1 MGCVEMNIATILQGV
16 QKIYIDTALF
26 IYFVENHPIYAQK
39 THNLFSLTQR
49 LYIENNTSTLTIT
62 EVLVKPLQL
71 GDLLVVNA
79 YKTLLYETNIVQVH
93 TITSDIAESAAD
105 IRVRYNIK
113 TPDALHIATAIN
125 TQCDVFVTNDYQL
138 TRIKELRV
146 VILDEIEL

>member
-1 MGCVEMNIATILQGV
+1 M
-16 QKIYIDTALF
+16 
-26 IYFVENHPIYAQK
+26 H
-39 THNLFSLTQR
+39 
-49 LYIENNTSTLTIT
+49 IENNTSTLTVT

-93 TITSDIAESAAD
+93 MITTDIAESAAD

-125 TQCDVFVTNDYQL
+125 TQCDVFVTNDSQL
-138 TRIKELRV
+138 LRIKELRV
-146 VILDEIEL
+146 VVLDEIEL

>member
-1 MGCVEMNIATILQGV
+1 MNIATILQGV

-26 IYFVENHPIYAQK
+26 IYFVENHPVYAQK
-39 THNLFSLTQR
+39 THDLFSLTQQLR
-49 LYIENNTSTLTIT
+49 IENNTSTLTIT

-93 TITSDIAESAAD
+93 MITSDIAESAAD

-146 VILDEIEL
+146 VVLDEIEL

>member
-1 MGCVEMNIATILQGV
+1 
-16 QKIYIDTALF
+16 
-26 IYFVENHPIYAQK
+26 
-39 THNLFSLTQR
+39 
-49 LYIENNTSTLTIT
+49 
-62 EVLVKPLQL
+62 LQL